1 MRIISLLA
9 LPFVLVAQSSL
20 AAATEK
26 ASFIEGTYATDE
38 GCRKLALLEAGT
50 EKSIETVPE
59 VLTNEGFKGWESA
72 CTFTKVF
79 EHEPGKSWIALLLCR
94 EGETM
99 TPLTY
104 AFARGEDGSIEVGGG
119 GDDKPEVFRR
129 CDVGGEKK

>member
-9 LPFVLVAQSSL
+9 LPFVLLAQSSL

-26 ASFIEGTYATDE
+26 ARFIEGTYATDE

-79 EHEPGKSWIALLLCR
+79 E
-94 EGETM
+94 
-99 TPLTY
+99 
-104 AFARGEDGSIEVGGG
+104 DGSIEVGGG
-119 GDDKPEVFRR
+119 GDEKPEVFRR